1 MHLMQLANK
10 QFLAGSCLCGEECSR
25 LAFIFVTDLQSSCFS
40 VASFLLNGI
49 RSGPMILT
57 SL

>member
-1 MHLMQLANK
+1 M
-10 QFLAGSCLCGEECSR
+10 FLCGEECSR

-40 VASFLLNGI
+40 VALFLLDGI